1 MSRKVLFVLTS
12 HNDLGGVRPTGFYL
26 SELAHPYHVF
36 TRAGFD
42 ADFISVQGG
51 QPPMDGADPSDPE
64 QKAVLDDAALMARL
78 SATRRAAD
86 VNADDYD
93 LIFYVGGHGT
103 MWDFPDDQDL
113 ASLASRIYERGGMV
127 AAVCHGPAGLVNIRL
142 SDGQYLVSGK
152 RVAAFTNDEE
162 RAVSLSDV
170 VPFHLETRL
179 IERGAHHTKGGNFE
193 PHVEIDGRLATG
205 QNPASARPLA
215 EAIVPVLNALPR

>member
-1 MSRKVLFVLTS
+1 MSRTVLFVLTS

-36 TRAGFD
+36 ARAGFD
-42 ADFISVQGG
+42 ADLISVQGG

-103 MWDFPDDQDL
+103 M
-113 ASLASRIYERGGMV
+113 
-127 AAVCHGPAGLVNIRL
+127 
-142 SDGQYLVSGK
+142 
-152 RVAAFTNDEE
+152 
-162 RAVSLSDV
+162 
-170 VPFHLETRL
+170 
-179 IERGAHHTKGGNFE
+179 
-193 PHVEIDGRLATG
+193 
-205 QNPASARPLA
+205 
-215 EAIVPVLNALPR
+215 

>member
-1 MSRKVLFVLTS
+1 MSRNVLFVLTS

-162 RAVSLSDV
+162 RAVNLSDV

-179 IERGAHHTKGGNFE
+179 IERGAHHTKGSNFE

-215 EAIVPVLNALPR
+215 EAIVPILNDLPR